1 MLQCLK
7 LWNTRKGQDSITSCV
22 PVCMHV
28 CFVCV
33 VCVHANEWTNL
44 VGVPRHQDVN
54 IQLPLNLFASAQV
67 MCCDVLYV

>member
-1 MLQCLK
+1 
-7 LWNTRKGQDSITSCV
+7 
-22 PVCMHV
+22 MHV